1 MRRIYFWFGLE
12 FLMSRY
18 IHVWHEFD
26 YVGYFQTDF
35 VSCILY
41 YSSLPN
47 ETAFLEGGGVENRR
61 RNFVLVQF

>member
-1 MRRIYFWFGLE
+1 
-12 FLMSRY
+12 MSRY